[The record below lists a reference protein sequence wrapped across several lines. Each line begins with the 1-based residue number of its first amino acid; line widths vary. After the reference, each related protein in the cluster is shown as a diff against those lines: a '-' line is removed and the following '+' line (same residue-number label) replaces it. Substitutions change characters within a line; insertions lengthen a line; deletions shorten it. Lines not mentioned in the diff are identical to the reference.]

1 MEVRSKKETIDQMV
15 DLMAAGGNIA
25 DVDIYREGVYKT
37 EEEGTTGLGEGIAI
51 PHAKTDAVKAPG
63 LAAMV
68 VKEGVDYDSLGWRAG
83 SFDLPDCRAEYR
95 RQCSS
100 GSIEQAFHAADG

>member
-1 MEVRSKKETIDQMV
+1 MKIVDLLRKESINLNGEVRSKKETIDQMV

-25 DVDIYREGVYKT
+25 DVDIYREGVYKR
-37 EEEGTTGLGEGIAI
+37 EEEGTTGIGEGIAI

-68 VKEGVDYDSLGWRAG
+68 VKEGVDYDSL
-83 SFDLPDCRAEYR
+83 
-95 RQCSS
+95 
-100 GSIEQAFHAADG
+100 DGEP